1 MIEDH
6 GENAAPS
13 TAKDADGGA
22 SFGFREVSPTEKTA
36 LVRGV
41 FDSVAT
47 RYDVMND
54 AMSGGVHRIWKSAM
68 IDWLHPRPGMRM
80 LDVAGGTGDIAFRI
94 LDKAN
99 RDVPEG
105 KRPATVTV
113 CDINEAMLSV
123 GRDRAVNAGRL
134 DNLDW
139 IVGNA
144 EALPYADCA
153 YDAYTIAFGIRNV
166 TDIPAAL
173 REARRVLKPGG
184 RFLCLEFSNV
194 EVPLLKQGYD
204 FYSFSIVPQMGRLIA
219 GDAESYRYLVES
231 IRKFPAREAFAG
243 MIEDAGF
250 SRVSVRAMS
259 GGIVALHSAWR
270 V

>member
-6 GENAAPS
+6 AENTAPS
-13 TAKDADGGA
+13 EAA
-22 SFGFREVSPTEKTA
+22 SFGFRDVSPAEKTV

-47 RYDVMND
+47 RYDAMND
-54 AMSGGVHRIWKSAM
+54 AMSGGVHRLWKSAM
-68 IDWLHPRPGMRM
+68 IDWLRPRAGMRM

-99 RDVPEG
+99 REVLEG
-105 KRPATVTV
+105 RSPATVTV
-113 CDINEAMLSV
+113 CDINEAMITV

-144 EALPYADCA
+144 EALPFADRT

-194 EVPLLKQGYD
+194 DIPGLKQLYD
-204 FYSFSIVPQMGRLIA
+204 AYSFNVVPQLGRMIA

-231 IRKFPAREAFAG
+231 IRKFPARDAFAG
-243 MIEDAGF
+243 MIGAAGF

>member
-6 GENAAPS
+6 GENTAPS
-13 TAKDADGGA
+13 AEAAA

-41 FDSVAT
+41 FNSVAS
-47 RYDVMND
+47 RYDIMND
-54 AMSGGVHRIWKSAM
+54 AMSAGVHRLWKTAM
-68 IDWLHPRPGMRM
+68 IDWLKPRPGMRL

-94 LDKAN
+94 LDRAN
-99 RDVPEG
+99 RDLPEG
-105 KRPATVTV
+105 RTPATVTV

-123 GRDRAVNAGRL
+123 GRDRAIDAGRL

-144 EALPYADCA
+144 EALPFEDVS

-166 TDIPAAL
+166 TDIAAAL

-194 EVPLLKQGYD
+194 GLPVLAPAYD
-204 FYSFSIVPQMGRLIA
+204 FYSFKVVPLLGRMIA
-219 GDAESYRYLVES
+219 GDADSYRYLVES
-231 IRKFPAREAFAG
+231 IRRFPDRQTFAG
-243 MIEDAGF
+243 MIEAAGF
-250 SRVSVRAMS
+250 GRVSVRAMS

-270 V
+270 T